1 MEMLLE
7 LMLYLAPIA
16 IVICVVMAIRGTR
29 INRQDKEIPISLMGL
44 ANSMKNMTNSE
55 RKWNLRR

>member
-1 MEMLLE
+1 MLLE
-7 LMLYLAPIA
+7 LMLYLGPIA

-29 INRQDKEIPISLMGL
+29 INRQDKEISIDLMGL
-44 ANSMKNMTNSE
+44 ANSMHNMTNSE

>member
-1 MEMLLE
+1 MLLE
-7 LMLYLAPIA
+7 LMLYLGPLA
-16 IVICVVMAIRGTR
+16 IIICVVMAIRGTR
-29 INRQDKEIPISLMGL
+29 INRQDKEIPIDLMGL

>member
-7 LMLYLAPIA
+7 SMLYLGPLA
-16 IVICVVMAIRGTR
+16 IIICVVMAIRGTR

-44 ANSMKNMTNSE
+44 ANSMHNMTNSE
-55 RKWNLRR
+55 RKWGLK

>member
-29 INRQDKEIPISLMGL
+29 INRQDKEIPIGLMGL
-44 ANSMKNMTNSE
+44 ANSMTT
-55 RKWNLRR
+55 

>member
-29 INRQDKEIPISLMGL
+29 INRQDKEVPIGLMGL

-55 RKWNLRR
+55 RKWNLK

>member
-7 LMLYLAPIA
+7 SMLYLGPIA

-29 INRQDKEIPISLMGL
+29 INRQDKEIPIDLMGL

-55 RKWNLRR
+55 RKWGLK

>member
-1 MEMLLE
+1 MEMLLT
-7 LMLYLAPIA
+7 LMLYIGPVA

-29 INRQDKEIPISLMGL
+29 INRQDKEVPIDLMGL
-44 ANSMKNMTNSE
+44 ANSMHNMTNSE